1 MICKKNV
8 NGWIFL
14 DKPIGM
20 SSNFALQKI
29 RKIFGFCKAGY
40 LGTLDPLAS
49 GFLPIALG
57 GATKTIRFFEKK
69 KKEYFF
75 SIQWGLKTN
84 TGDCEGLI
92 EEKKKKFPN
101 ADDIKK
107 KLPDFI
113 GEISQVPP
121 NFSSIKINGVRAYQ
135 LARKNNNF
143 RLKARSVKITKFR
156 FEKMISKDKTLFYV
170 ECGSGTYIRS
180 LAESLAESLGTL
192 GTILSLRRTGFGNC
206 NKRLISLDYLLSLV
220 HSDELINLVKPVNFI
235 FNGAKEIIL
244 NKEQVERIIVG
255 KSIQMDS
262 VFSYEENKNSNT
274 LVFAKYANKVVAYG
288 FFLKKIFYPKKI
300 LRVFN

>member
-206 NKRLISLDYLLSLV
+206 NKKLISLDYLLSLV

>member
-1 MICKKNV
+1 
-8 NGWIFL
+8 
-14 DKPIGM
+14 
-20 SSNFALQKI
+20 
-29 RKIFGFCKAGY
+29 
-40 LGTLDPLAS
+40 
-49 GFLPIALG
+49 
-57 GATKTIRFFEKK
+57 
-69 KKEYFF
+69 
-75 SIQWGLKTN
+75 
-84 TGDCEGLI
+84 
-92 EEKKKKFPN
+92 
-101 ADDIKK
+101 
-107 KLPDFI
+107 
-113 GEISQVPP
+113 
-121 NFSSIKINGVRAYQ
+121 
-135 LARKNNNF
+135 
-143 RLKARSVKITKFR
+143 
-156 FEKMISKDKTLFYV
+156 MISKDKTLFYV